1 MLRNLIVS
9 AIIIAAFAICYALIG
24 LIREKTMHKKTTFGC
39 LGSGAC
45 GNCMEQCEKN
55 LAQRRQ
61 VQAKAEEKKQ
71 KET

>member
-9 AIIIAAFAICYALIG
+9 AIILAAFAVIYALVG

-55 LAQRRQ
+55 LAQRKQVETKKEERQ
-61 VQAKAEEKKQ
+61 RED
-71 KET
+71 